1 MNFNFEMKE
10 KLCIEVQ
17 KFPFLFDKS
26 NKDYK
31 NRIALEGWKIIT
43 QSLGLEG
50 LYVILLSL
58 VAYPLYFCARTVYIA
73 VHVAVTQ

>member
-1 MNFNFEMKE
+1 MNFELKE
-10 KLCIEVQ
+10 KLCVEVQ
-17 KFPFLFDKS
+17 KYPFLYDKS

-31 NRIALEGWKIIT
+31 NRVVVDEAWKVIT

-58 VAYPLYFCARTVYIA
+58 VAYPQILPRPPNFQGNYGT
-73 VHVAVTQ
+73 